1 MSATTWYIARSSGI
15 VAYLLLSS
23 SVVLGALMAGRTKFV
38 WPRFAV
44 EEVHRFLALLAG
56 VFIVVH
62 GSALL
67 LDTVVPIALKQELV
81 PFSSAYRPFAVAL
94 GVLAAE
100 LMAAVGITNLFR
112 ARLPHTVWRRA
123 HYLTLGARDAARAPG
138 GNRPLRSLVCCDRRS
153 DGLLGG
159 DGDVHALLA
168 ASRGRIGFT
177 ASSRAHPGGHD
188 VHRSREDP
196 QRRRRRPPRYG

>member
-23 SVVLGALMAGRTKFV
+23 SVVLGALMAGRAKFA

-67 LDTVVPIALKQELV
+67 LDTVVPISLKQELV
-81 PFSSAYRPFAVAL
+81 PFSSPYRPFAVAL

-112 ARLPHTVWRRA
+112 SRLPHQVWRRA
-123 HYLTLGARDAARAPG
+123 HYLTLAVWGLATVHGFLAGTDRLDPWFAGIAVATVASVVMVLLTRFSS
-138 GNRPLRSLVCCDRRS
+138 NRVSKR
-153 DGLLGG
+153 G
-159 DGDVHALLA
+159 LA
-168 ASRGRIGFT
+168 A
-177 ASSRAHPGGHD
+177 
-188 VHRSREDP
+188 
-196 QRRRRRPPRYG
+196 

>member
-23 SVVLGALMAGRTKFV
+23 SVVLGALMAGRAKFA

-67 LDTVVPIALKQELV
+67 LDTVVPISLKQELV
-81 PFSSAYRPFAVAL
+81 PFSSPYRPFAVAL

-112 ARLPHTVWRRA
+112 SRLPHKVWRRA
-123 HYLTLGARDAARAPG
+123 HYLTLAVWGLATVHGVLAGTDRLDPWFARIAVATVASVAMVVGTRFSPS
-138 GNRPLRSLVCCDRRS
+138 R
-153 DGLLGG
+153 
-159 DGDVHALLA
+159 LA
-168 ASRGRIGFT
+168 A
-177 ASSRAHPGGHD
+177 
-188 VHRSREDP
+188 
-196 QRRRRRPPRYG
+196 

>member
-1 MSATTWYIARSSGI
+1 MSATAWYIARSSGI

-23 SVVLGALMAGRTKFV
+23 SVVLGALMAGRVKFT

-67 LDTVVPIALKQELV
+67 LDTVVPISLAQALV
-81 PFSSAYRPFAVAL
+81 PFASPYRPFAVGM

-100 LMAAVGITNLFR
+100 LAAAVGITNLFR
-112 ARLPHTVWRRA
+112 ARLPHQVWRRF
-123 HYLTLGARDAARAPG
+123 HYLTLAVWGLATVHGFLAGTDRLDPWFAGIAMATVTTVAMVLVTRFSPHDSQGA
-138 GNRPLRSLVCCDRRS
+138 V
-153 DGLLGG
+153 
-159 DGDVHALLA
+159 
-168 ASRGRIGFT
+168 SRHRI
-177 ASSRAHPGGHD
+177 
-188 VHRSREDP
+188 
-196 QRRRRRPPRYG
+196 

>member
-23 SVVLGALMAGRTKFV
+23 SVVLGALMAARVRFT

-62 GSALL
+62 GGALL
-67 LDTVVPIALKQELV
+67 LDTVVPISLPQELV
-81 PFSSAYRPFAVAL
+81 PFASPYRPFAVGL

-100 LMAAVGITNLFR
+100 LAAAVGITNLFR
-112 ARLPHTVWRRA
+112 LRLPYTLWRRV
-123 HYLTLGARDAARAPG
+123 HYLTLAVWALATVHGFLAGTDRLDPWFAGIAAATVSTVALVLVTRFSPW
-138 GNRPLRSLVCCDRRS
+138 RLSQRS
-153 DGLLGG
+153 
-159 DGDVHALLA
+159 HAA
-168 ASRGRIGFT
+168 
-177 ASSRAHPGGHD
+177 
-188 VHRSREDP
+188 
-196 QRRRRRPPRYG
+196 

>member
-23 SVVLGALMAGRTKFV
+23 SAVLGALMAGRTKFV

-62 GSALL
+62 AGALL
-67 LDTVVPIALKQELV
+67 LDTVVPISLKQELV
-81 PFSSAYRPFAVAL
+81 PFSSPYRPFAVAL

-112 ARLPHTVWRRA
+112 SRLPHKVWRRA
-123 HYLTLGARDAARAPG
+123 HYLTLAVWVLATGHGFLAGTDRVDPWFAAIAAATVSSVVMVLLTRFSP
-138 GNRPLRSLVCCDRRS
+138 RR
-153 DGLLGG
+153 
-159 DGDVHALLA
+159 VA
-168 ASRGRIGFT
+168 T
-177 ASSRAHPGGHD
+177 
-188 VHRSREDP
+188 
-196 QRRRRRPPRYG
+196 

>member
-23 SVVLGALMAGRTKFV
+23 SVVLGALMAGRAKFA

-67 LDTVVPIALKQELV
+67 LDQVVLDGQLLRADAVRRGFPTCL
-81 PFSSAYRPFAVAL
+81 PFEFLAVLSAQSPAF
-94 GVLAAE
+94 
-100 LMAAVGITNLFR
+100 
-112 ARLPHTVWRRA
+112 
-123 HYLTLGARDAARAPG
+123 PG
-138 GNRPLRSLVCCDRRS
+138 
-153 DGLLGG
+153 
-159 DGDVHALLA
+159 
-168 ASRGRIGFT
+168 
-177 ASSRAHPGGHD
+177 
-188 VHRSREDP
+188 
-196 QRRRRRPPRYG
+196 RRRYQPGVNALVITEAAQLS